1 MGVDLRPVEHK
12 FHKFHK
18 LDGGGGGG
26 GGGNKTF
33 IFLKNKRTVLWQF
46 SKGKTNLGWNYGKRM
61 LLVIS

>member
-1 MGVDLRPVEHK
+1 MMGVDLRPVEHK

-33 IFLKNKRTVLWQF
+33 IFFEEQKNGALTIFQGENQPWMKLW
-46 SKGKTNLGWNYGKRM
+46 
-61 LLVIS
+61 